1 VKRVI
6 PLALLS
12 VIALAAIAAT
22 CTIQNQSLTQ
32 IGEHDTFGGE
42 LHNDSG
48 VDILS
53 HRIRVA
59 FLNSNGGVLETRTIQ
74 GCLRSLQDGG
84 VNFFSLASA
93 QDAED
98 TTVAL
103 ARMANLQE
111 DPGFKVGG
119 VVQGNVE
126 VSNVVVTRTGTEL
139 VVTGT
144 IKNTDGDA
152 LEDPA
157 ACVVV
162 YNDDDRVVVVGK
174 DVLTDLAVDASGNF
188 EVTLTVPDDADDVD
202 SVDIWV
208 DGLEDGTPTGPESSE
223 GHAVTA
229 VATATTTATPAPTNT
244 PVPTP
249 TP

>member
-1 VKRVI
+1 MKRVI
-6 PLALLS
+6 PLALLGF
-12 VIALAAIAAT
+12 VALAAIAAT
-22 CTIQNQSLTQ
+22 CTIQNESLTQ

-53 HRIRVA
+53 HKVRIA
-59 FLNSNGGVLETRTIQ
+59 FLNSSGGVIETRTIQ

-84 VNFFSLASA
+84 ANFFSLASQ
-93 QDAED
+93 QDASD
-98 TTVAL
+98 TSIAL

-126 VSNVVVTRTGTEL
+126 ISNVVVTRTGTEL

-144 IKNTDGDA
+144 IKNVDGDA

-162 YNDDDRVVVVGK
+162 YNDDGRVVVVGR
-174 DVLTDLAVDASGNF
+174 DVLNDLAVDATGNF

-223 GHAVTA
+223 GHAVTV
-229 VATATTTATPAPTNT
+229 VATGTPTPAATNT

>member
-12 VIALAAIAAT
+12 IVALAAIAAT
-22 CTIQNQSLTQ
+22 CTIQNESLTK

-48 VDILS
+48 VDIRS
-53 HRIRVA
+53 HKIRVA
-59 FLNSNGGVLETRTIQ
+59 FLNSNGAVIETRTIP
-74 GCLRSLQDGG
+74 GCLRSLQDGNQ
-84 VNFFSLASA
+84 NFFSVASA
-93 QDAED
+93 QDADD
-98 TTVAL
+98 TSIAL
-103 ARMANLQE
+103 ARMANLEE
-111 DPGFKVGG
+111 DPAFKIGG
-119 VVQGNVE
+119 VLQGNVE
-126 VSNVVVTRTGTEL
+126 VSDVVVTRTGGSL

-162 YNDDDRVVVVGK
+162 YNDDDRVVVVGR
-174 DVLTDLAVDASGNF
+174 DVLSDLAVDASGNF
-188 EVTLTVPDDADDVD
+188 EVALTVPDDADDVD

-229 VATATTTATPAPTNT
+229 VATATPTSTPEA
-244 PVPTP
+244 TP